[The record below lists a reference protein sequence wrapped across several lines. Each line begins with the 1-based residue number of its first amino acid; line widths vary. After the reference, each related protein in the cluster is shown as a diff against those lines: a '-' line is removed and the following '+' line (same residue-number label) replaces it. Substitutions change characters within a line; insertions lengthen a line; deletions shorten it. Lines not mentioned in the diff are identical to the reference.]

1 MRVESRSRAEEDV
14 GNIERRWR
22 ANRQIA
28 PDLFLDELEA
38 TIAALLRPPT
48 LGAPARALPL
58 HRVRR
63 VLMRRTRSYIYYRV
77 FRETLE
83 VLAVW
88 HASRDREPAV

>member
-1 MRVESRSRAEEDV
+1 
-14 GNIERRWR
+14 
-22 ANRQIA
+22 
-28 PDLFLDELEA
+28 
-38 TIAALLRPPT
+38 LLRPPT